1 MPRREEIAV
10 YCDSH
15 MKHTRR
21 VGKRRAFLC

>member
-1 MPRREEIAV
+1 MPRREEITV

-21 VGKRRAFLC
+21 VGKRQAFLY